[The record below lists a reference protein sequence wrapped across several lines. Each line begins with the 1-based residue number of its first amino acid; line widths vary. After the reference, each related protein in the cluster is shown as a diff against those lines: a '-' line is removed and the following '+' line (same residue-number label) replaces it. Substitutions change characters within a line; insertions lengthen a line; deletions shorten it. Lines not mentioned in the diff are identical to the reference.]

1 MSSPVSHAQVLRFV
15 WRYVREHL
23 PMLGVMTVFIV
34 LSTAGGLA
42 QPFFY
47 KEAIDTIVNGHA
59 GNAATAARASMFVTL
74 GIVVITLS
82 LILDQLAHLAL
93 ARVETHVM
101 AKIWSDVFAKAQRL
115 SMSFHVN
122 AFAGATSR
130 KIGRG
135 VDSVEGVLDRIWM
148 NFLPAIALIIGLMIV
163 LFAYAPVI
171 GIAMTIGILLYATMA
186 IALNMVTAWSY
197 TWADAQDTL
206 VSASMVDAISAN
218 ALVKSFA
225 AEPRE
230 DLRHST
236 VVGEWQRRQWI
247 AWAFSTGVQL
257 LQFLFLLAL
266 ELVVLLLAVRL
277 WSQGRFTVGGF
288 IVVTYYVMQL
298 WGRLQEIGRNTREY
312 LKAIAHCEEMV
323 EIAQKPLSVIDRP
336 GARPLTVTAGAVAF
350 DRVRFQYERQSVP
363 VFADLSIAIKP
374 GEKIALVG
382 HSGGGK
388 STFVKL
394 LLRLYDVTS
403 GSITIDDVDIAE
415 VTQESLR
422 SSIALVPQDPILFHR
437 TIAENIAYGKPDAS
451 MEEIERAA
459 KLAHAHEF
467 VSVLPLG
474 YQTLVGERGVK
485 LSGGER
491 QRVAIARAILADKP
505 ILVLDEATSSLDSLS
520 EDYIQDALV
529 HLMEG
534 RTTIVI
540 AHRLS
545 TIKRADRILVIEH
558 GQIIEEGSHRELLE
572 KDSGVYRQLYELQ
585 AGGFI
590 GDEDDEDSSSFV
602 RLGRISED
610 REDSDDVEDSEEP
623 DDAIV
628 EG

>member
-1 MSSPVSHAQVLRFV
+1 MSTSVSHTQVLRFV
-15 WRYVREHL
+15 WRYVRRHL
-23 PMLGVMTVFIV
+23 PMLGLMAIFIV
-34 LSTAGGLA
+34 LSTIGGLA

-59 GNAATAARASMFVTL
+59 GDSGVAARASMFVTL
-74 GIVVITLS
+74 GILVITVS
-82 LILDQLAHLAL
+82 LVFDQLAHLAL

-101 AKIWSDVFAKAQRL
+101 ARIWSDVFAKAQRL

-148 NFLPAIALIIGLMIV
+148 NFLPAIALIVGLMVV

-171 GIAMTIGILLYATMA
+171 GIAMMIGILLYATMA
-186 IALNMVTAWSY
+186 IALNIFTAWSY

-206 VSASMVDAISAN
+206 VSASMVDAITGN

-230 DLRHST
+230 DVRHRT

-247 AWAFSTGVQL
+247 AWALSTGVQL
-257 LQFLFLLAL
+257 LQFLFLLTL

-277 WSQGRFTVGGF
+277 WSQGKFTVGGF

-312 LKAIAHCEEMV
+312 LKSIAHCEEMV
-323 EIAQKPLSVIDRP
+323 EIAEKPLSVIDRP
-336 GARPLTVTAGAVAF
+336 DARPLNVTAGAVRF
-350 DRVRFQYERQSVP
+350 DHVRFQYDRQSIP

-403 GSITIDDVDIAE
+403 GGITIDGQDIAS

-451 MEEIERAA
+451 MEEIEHASRR
-459 KLAHAHEF
+459 AHAEEF
-467 VSVLPLG
+467 ISVLPLK
-474 YQTLVGERGVK
+474 YETLVGERGVK

-491 QRVAIARAILADKP
+491 QRVAIARAILANKP

-520 EDYIQDALV
+520 EGYIQDALV

-545 TIKRADRILVIEH
+545 TIKRADRILVIER
-558 GQIIEEGSHRELLE
+558 GQIVEEGSHRELLGRE
-572 KDSGVYRQLYELQ
+572 GGIYRQLYELQ

-590 GDEDDEDSSSFV
+590 GDEGDSSSFV
-602 RLGRISED
+602 RPRRTSED
-610 REDSDDVEDSEEP
+610 REEAEESDDAVIQDPERGE
-623 DDAIV
+623 
-628 EG
+628 